1 MARPLRVAVCVPNLF
16 RNGVFQWLLDLVSHT
31 DPHAIEWVGCLLSGK
46 RRPHV
51 ECAKK
56 LARWLPIHCGDPC
69 NWAGYYWARD
79 TIRVH
84 LTPQDAAA
92 AACGQADIVLAWE
105 MDEGMASLGIEAP
118 VMLVSHSTWWRPQV
132 NAFATYFAAVSKVA
146 AAPFESLG
154 LSTAVIH
161 SGVSVDRCSRRLVPG
176 LLRGDWRA
184 GPGHKVLL
192 SLGRQDANKRPSIA
206 GLLAKELGPTYKAC
220 LYGESASGEIHS
232 DVLRMAQESDGQII
246 ARPWYDHV
254 GDLYAEADLL
264 VVPSCRES
272 FGQTIVE
279 AWMAGLPVLSPG
291 EVGCIPEFEDRV
303 GALVYKFSG
312 YSNDDAPTM
321 AEYAKR
327 IIEDN
332 PEPEI
337 IERAQE
343 FARDYLTA
351 PMMARRWEDHLRS
364 LNLMRSPVIPVA
376 RTTRTRWRTD
386 TRPIRCIMYCRRL
399 TAEIRQLVQM
409 SVEDLH
415 WLAVVVTEPELDDW
429 TGKLNEAVIVTD
441 LSGPGHAERW
451 HDLRDGLH
459 FHAKVADVVV
469 VSDLP
474 YADTGLRRTT
484 APAVGLIL
492 DSDSPAPRTWHAGL
506 PHVLQT
512 LATTTSLPIVLQR
525 QCPAATPV
533 TRPLKALM
541 LCPHIGWGGSEKWME
556 FLFLN
561 PSQDVKWVAC
571 VQVWDDTLNMAM
583 AARFQQAGVVVSV
596 PGGRLFEALRDARRG
611 GSAGERTA
619 ELILELQPDII
630 VFWGLEKVGQ
640 HIPAGFRGPVVCMS
654 HGVATDEW
662 TRRWVASSTPYASHY
677 AAASFLALGSYPAH
691 IQEQVDVIYPGVEF
705 PEIEFDAERRLE
717 LRREFGFSPEDRII
731 TYVGRGDPAKQP
743 LKVAEIVAQLPDE
756 YKVLWVGDSSDYP
769 GSLEAEL
776 RKLVPG
782 RYVKLD
788 YTDQIAQV
796 MAITDV
802 LVLLSRYESF
812 GMVILQALQQ
822 GCRVLAT
829 PVSIAG
835 ELAGDPAG
843 KIAATLVYPDTP
855 LDELA
860 EHVTALAQQGRAR
873 FPTQLEARYGST
885 GCADQF
891 HAYLQQVGA
900 TAKEGVGISLFS
912 LVQAEP
918 DWSEVEKPRSVAC
931 DAVIVLSGD
940 KPVDIAAVTSL
951 LRQTEAAVF
960 VHAFGTP
967 EACQAVAEQLEEEF
981 WRVRFVRQ
989 RHQFTLFGSLYACLP
1004 YFRTDVVLVSRPG
1017 SVSLPDRA
1025 NLCVRYITGAG
1036 MEFVIG
1042 AAIGWRSLSQHE
1054 LTEEW
1059 STIAIRKG
1067 TIADLAM
1074 GDAIPRTAAEL
1085 VEYAKNRNRSY
1096 QLLETAVCRIT
1107 QQARQPFSTG
1117 QPPFDS
1123 SNVEVDMVLPFKGQF
1138 DLLEE
1143 TVNGVL
1149 SQERALVHL
1158 HMVASGSTDAQ
1169 QLGAFK
1175 KRFHGRMV
1183 GVEFHWYHAKTDIG
1197 QFLSAN
1203 AVVPRMQTDYLLIQ
1217 DGDDISEPNR
1227 AWVTAKSMQLAQAD
1241 LFSSAVRAFGGEL
1254 RILAASYPRPGSWYY
1269 APNPSCAISKKLML
1283 ELGGYADFGNIDRN
1297 RTSLDTE
1304 FFMRAYAHQA
1314 ATQISA
1320 YPLVRYRQHPGS
1332 CVNDRATGFRSGAR
1346 RFVEL
1351 EMIKY
1356 ARALQKVP
1364 KGCLANCTDLIS
1376 TY

>member
-1 MARPLRVAVCVPNLF
+1 MARPIRVAVCIPNLF

-51 ECAKK
+51 DCAKK

-84 LTPQDAAA
+84 LTPQDAAT
-92 AACGQADIVLAWE
+92 AACGNADVVIAWE
-105 MDEGMASLGIEAP
+105 LDESLEHLGIEAP
-118 VMLVSHSTWWRPQV
+118 ILLVSHSTWWRPQP
-132 NAFATYFAAVSKVA
+132 NTSATYFAAVSKA
-146 AAPFESLG
+146 AAVPFEGLG
-154 LSTAVIH
+154 LSTAIIH

-176 LLRGDWRA
+176 LLRADWRA

-192 SLGRQDANKRPSIA
+192 SLGRQDANKRPTVA
-206 GLLAKELGPTYKAC
+206 GMMVKELGHRYKAC
-220 LYGESASGEIHS
+220 IYGESAAGEVHS

-254 GDLYAEADLL
+254 GDLYAESDLL
-264 VVPSCRES
+264 VVPSCQES

-291 EVGCIPEFEDRV
+291 HIGCIPEFEARV

-312 YSNDDAPTM
+312 QTFDDAPTM
-321 AEYAKR
+321 AEYARK
-327 IIEDN
+327 IVEEN
-332 PEPEI
+332 PDPEI
-337 IERAQE
+337 IARAQA

-364 LNLMRSPVIPVA
+364 LNLVRSSVIPVS
-376 RTTRTRWRTD
+376 RTTRTRWRTAD
-386 TRPIRCIMYCRRL
+386 RPIRAVLYCRRL
-399 TAEIRQLVQM
+399 TAEIRGLVQM
-409 SVEDLH
+409 SGEQVH
-415 WLAVVVTEPELDDW
+415 WLALVVTEPELDDC
-429 TGKLNEAVIVTD
+429 TGRLNDAVIVTD

-474 YADTGLRRTT
+474 YADTGLSRTT

-492 DSDSPAPRTWHAGL
+492 PSDNPAPRTWHSGL

-512 LATTTSLPIVLQR
+512 LATPEALPKALAA
-525 QCPAATPV
+525 QCPAAEPLVRPV
-533 TRPLKALM
+533 KALM
-541 LCPHIGWGGSEKWME
+541 LCPHLGWGGSEKWME
-556 FLFLN
+556 FLFLH
-561 PSQDVKWVAC
+561 PSQSVEWVGC
-571 VQVWDDTLNMAM
+571 VQIWNDTFNSAM
-583 AARFQQAGVVVSV
+583 AVRFQEAGVVVSAP
-596 PGGRLFEALRDARRG
+596 PGPYELPEGVRQEY
-611 GSAGERTA
+611 SAGERVA
-619 ELILELQPDII
+619 QLLLEFAPDII

-640 HIPAGFRGPVVCMS
+640 YIPAGFRGPVVCMS
-654 HGVATDEW
+654 HGVATDDW
-662 TRRWVASSTPYASHY
+662 TRRWVSSSSPYASHY

-691 IQEQVDVIYPGVEF
+691 LQEQVDVIYPGVEF
-705 PEIEFDAERRLE
+705 PEIQLDSDQRLE
-717 LRREFGFSPEDRII
+717 LRQEFGFSPEDRII

-756 YKVLWVGDSSDYP
+756 YKVLWVGDHSDYP
-769 GSLEAEL
+769 GDLEKDL

-788 YTDQIAQV
+788 YTNQIDRV

-802 LVLLSRYESF
+802 LILLSRYESF

-843 KIAATLVYPDTP
+843 KVAARLVYPDAP
-855 LDELA
+855 LEVLTEA
-860 EHVTALAQQGRAR
+860 VVELAQQPRAD
-873 FPTQLEARYGST
+873 FPKELEQRYGAT

-891 HAYLQQVGA
+891 HKYLQQVGA

-918 DWSEVEKPRSVAC
+918 DWSEVERPRSIAC
-931 DAVIVLSGD
+931 DAVIALTGD
-940 KPVDIAAVTSL
+940 KFADSKAVNSL

-960 VHAFGTP
+960 VHAVGTP
-967 EACQAVAEQLEEEF
+967 ESCQAVADRLGEEF

-989 RHQFTLFGSLYACLP
+989 RHQSTPFGNLYACLP
-1004 YFRTDVVLVSRPG
+1004 HYRTDVVLLARPG

-1025 NLCVRYITGAG
+1025 NLCSRYITGAG
-1036 MEFVIG
+1036 LEFVIG
-1042 AAIGWRSLSQHE
+1042 AAQGWRSLSQHE
-1054 LTEEW
+1054 LAEEW
-1059 STIAIRKG
+1059 STLAIRKG
-1067 TIADLAM
+1067 TIVDLSL
-1074 GDAIPRTAAEL
+1074 GETLPRSAAEL
-1085 VEYAKNRNRSY
+1085 IEHAKNRNRSY
-1096 QLLETAVCRIT
+1096 QLLEVPVCRIT
-1107 QQARQPFSTG
+1107 QQCRTAFSDGEPMTHSG
-1117 QPPFDS
+1117 S
-1123 SNVEVDMVLPFKGQF
+1123 VEVDMVLPFKGQF
-1138 DLLEE
+1138 DLLSE
-1143 TVNGVL
+1143 TVSGVL
-1149 SQERALVHL
+1149 SQDYATVHL
-1158 HMVASGSTDAQ
+1158 HLVASGSTNDQELAE
-1169 QLGAFK
+1169 FK
-1175 KRFHGRMV
+1175 SRYRERMV
-1183 GVEFHWYHAKTDIG
+1183 GVHFHWYKAKADIG

-1203 AVVPRMQTDYLLIQ
+1203 AIVPRMQTDILLIQ

-1227 AWVTAKSMQLAQAD
+1227 AWVTAKSMAAAGAD

-1332 CVNDRATGFRSGAR
+1332 CVNDGATGFRSGAR

-1364 KGCLANCTDLIS
+1364 KGCLAACADLIS
-1376 TY
+1376 PY